1 MLKASMERGIDTMAN
16 AEMYDTE
23 RAQVLEWFETEFK
36 DSARNTTK
44 TQRLED
50 GRVSYK
56 FSVTNNSGFSFDDF
70 SFKVK
75 ILNKV
80 TGKEIGSATIRA
92 GSWASGETKNF
103 RSKIAIPPDVRS
115 ISFVMFSESVDYE
128 ISDVSYNGPVSNDP
142 VGNTMQDL
150 RELGEM
156 VTGADGSGG
165 VLGELFGTGGMPET
179 TVTRTTT
186 TRTPSGTKT
195 TTTTTTTNRNGQ
207 VNTKTT
213 TTRQTNSQRQR
224 QAQSSGSSIGK
235 TYTRRKNDKKLNKMR
250 LGKSTGAV
258 WSIVGAALF
267 AMAALGSSG
276 DPASIAQYTII
287 AAALGALGAGLK
299 IFSNIR
305 AKRIRAYEARIN
317 YKGNTSLDDLAAYV
331 GRPVEKVADDL
342 QQMIVAGF
350 FPNAYIDFKNRLLV
364 MTKNGEPLE
373 SVEKTAAANRTAKRK
388 AARDKGIVPESID
401 DLITMT
407 DDAEIK
413 DKLRTLRTI
422 TKKIDKRI
430 EERPDL
436 TDQVKEFRE
445 KYYPEVVRLTDEY
458 NEKIANLGRDIKE
471 ENINESPLEM
481 NANPNYLEEQ
491 AADIKKQLITLIDS
505 VAEASEN
512 LLEKLHED
520 DIMDISTDI
529 KSLQTTLASKGLLDS
544 DFDL

>member
-1 MLKASMERGIDTMAN
+1 MAN
-16 AEMYDTE
+16 ATMFDTE
-23 RAQVLEWFETEFK
+23 RAQILDWFETDFK
-36 DSARNTTK
+36 DSAKNTTK

-50 GRVSYK
+50 GKVSYK
-56 FSVTNNSGFSFDDF
+56 FSVTNNSGYSFDDF
-70 SFKVK
+70 SFRVK
-75 ILNKV
+75 ILNKAN
-80 TGKEIGSATIRA
+80 GQEIGSATIRA
-92 GSWASGETKNF
+92 GKWEKGETKNF
-103 RSKIAIPPDVRS
+103 RSKIAIPSDVRS

-128 ISDVSYNGPVSNDP
+128 ISEESYESYGRPVSNDP
-142 VGNTMQDL
+142 VSSTMQDL

-186 TRTPSGTKT
+186 TRTPSGTRT
-195 TTTTTTTNRNGQ
+195 TTTTTTTKRNGQ
-207 VNTKTT
+207 VDTRTT
-213 TTRQTNSQRQR
+213 TTRQTNSQMQR
-224 QAQSSGSSIGK
+224 QAQRSQGNIGK
-235 TYTRRKNDKKLNKMR
+235 TYTRRKSDKKLNKLR

-258 WSIVGAALF
+258 ISMVGAALF
-267 AMAALGSSG
+267 AMEALAANG
-276 DPASIAQYTII
+276 DPASVAQYTII
-287 AAALGALGAGLK
+287 AGVLAALGAGLK

-305 AKRIRAYEARIN
+305 AKRIRAYESRIN
-317 YKGNTSLDDLAAYV
+317 YNGNTSLDDLAQVV

-350 FPNAYIDFKNRLLV
+350 FPNAYVDFKNRLLV
-364 MTKNGEPLE
+364 MTKNGKPIE
-373 SVEKTAAANRTAKRK
+373 SVERTAAANRTAKRK
-388 AARDKGIVPESID
+388 AARDKGVVPESID

-407 DDAEIK
+407 DDVELKA
-413 DKLRTLRTI
+413 KLRTLRTI

-436 TDQVKEFRE
+436 ADQVKEFRE

-458 NEKIANLGRDIKE
+458 NEKIANLGREAME

-491 AADIKKQLITLIDS
+491 AADIKKQLISLIDS

-512 LLEKLHED
+512 LLERLHED